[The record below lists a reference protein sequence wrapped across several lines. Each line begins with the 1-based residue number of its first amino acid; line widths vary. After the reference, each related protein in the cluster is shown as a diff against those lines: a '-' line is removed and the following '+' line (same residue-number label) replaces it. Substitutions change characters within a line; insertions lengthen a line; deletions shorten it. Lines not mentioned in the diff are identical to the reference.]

1 MNKNSNTYIIS
12 YAVVMVVVVASLLSI
27 AALSLQPL
35 QEANVI
41 IEKKTDILV
50 SIGQGA
56 GIDDAADKTKYVED
70 QYKEYITDSYAVNV
84 AGEKVA
90 GADAFAI
97 LTNLKAE
104 YDKPLD
110 ARTLPIFVSKSESG
124 EMLYILPLWGKGLWG
139 PVWGYISLKEDWT
152 TINGVVFG
160 HKSET
165 PGLGAEIATPAFED
179 GFKNKL
185 VEWNG
190 TDVKFS
196 VLKGAGSSKGNDSA
210 IDAITGGTIT
220 CRGVESMLQVCLDGY
235 EKFILQQRSDSKN
248 VNN

>member
-12 YAVVMVVVVASLLSI
+12 YAVVMVVVVASILTI
-27 AALSLQPL
+27 AAISLQPL

-56 GIDDAADKTKYVED
+56 GSSDAVDKTKYIED
-70 QYKEYITDSYAVNV
+70 QYNKYITESYAVNV
-84 AGEKVA
+84 AGERVA
-90 GADAFAI
+90 GANAFAL
-97 LTNLKAE
+97 LTNLKSE
-104 YDKPLD
+104 YDKPV
-110 ARTLPIFVSKSESG
+110 AERSLPIFVSKSDSG
-124 EMLYILPLWGKGLWG
+124 EVLYILPLWGKGLWG

-152 TINGVVFG
+152 TVYGVVFG

-179 GFKNKL
+179 AFKNKL
-185 VEWNG
+185 VHWDG
-190 TDVKFS
+190 SDVKFS

-210 IDAITGGTIT
+210 VDAITGGTIT

-235 EKFILQQRSDSKN
+235 EKFVLEQRAETKN
-248 VNN
+248 INN